1 MEYLSLTSCVKNEG
15 PHIQEWLA
23 YYKSLGVEKFYI
35 YNDRSTD
42 DTEDKIN
49 DLSFRED
56 IVLIDYHT
64 DNPNKQGLAFQRS
77 REHYGK
83 NTEWMIYCDSDEFFM
98 PSEPCDLKVFLQK
111 YEQFS
116 GLGVTW
122 QIYGSS
128 EHVLRPPGL
137 CLENFLHKAAESWP
151 PNFHVKSI
159 VKPRDVIPKH
169 TSTGYVTPH
178 MWSTKNETVDE
189 DGEVINDKEEGRV
202 HEIKIK
208 TIRVNHY
215 FNRSYEDWIDKRRRG
230 RATTKEKRPI
240 EMFDAY
246 DKNDVYDDL
255 SLKYTERVKR
265 FL

>member
-1 MEYLSLTSCVKNEG
+1 M
-15 PHIQEWLA
+15 
-23 YYKSLGVEKFYI
+23 
-35 YNDRSTD
+35 
-42 DTEDKIN
+42 
-49 DLSFRED
+49 
-56 IVLIDYHT
+56 
-64 DNPNKQGLAFQRS
+64 
-77 REHYGK
+77 
-83 NTEWMIYCDSDEFFM
+83 
-98 PSEPCDLKVFLQK
+98 
-111 YEQFS
+111 
-116 GLGVTW
+116 
-122 QIYGSS
+122 
-128 EHVLRPPGL
+128 LRPSGL

-159 VKPRDVIPKH
+159 VKPKDIIPKH

-178 MWSTKNETVDE
+178 MWSTKNEIVDE

-246 DKNDVYDDL
+246 DKNDVLDEL
-255 SLKYTERVKR
+255 SLKYVEGVKK